1 MKKRH
6 EQSTA
11 SIPVHL
17 VAGTSILQRLKDLSK
32 IDEKDEGFVQVYFH
46 KRKSCSLAFS
56 CPHKESRKFNQLQN
70 QENLSFRLQYQGIS
84 RQGLLKPILRLVRK
98 SEQSLSH
105 GTKKVKLHHPQI
117 VSPLTIL
124 LSVLFVT
131 LYTTVSTSIPYPSR
145 EVQKICSKGTIDRCS
160 KVSSSIY

>member
-1 MKKRH
+1 MFKNKTRKHSQKEEEEEDKMKKRH

-56 CPHKESRKFNQLQN
+56 CPHKESRKFN
-70 QENLSFRLQYQGIS
+70 RTIH
-84 RQGLLKPILRLVRK
+84 
-98 SEQSLSH
+98 SH
-105 GTKKVKLHHPQI
+105 ITKYITV
-117 VSPLTIL
+117 
-124 LSVLFVT
+124 FN
-131 LYTTVSTSIPYPSR
+131 LYTLLFLKYF
-145 EVQKICSKGTIDRCS
+145 
-160 KVSSSIY
+160 